1 MKHSDSI
8 KELAAALAKAQG
20 DIKAVAKDR
29 TNPHFRNKYATLD
42 AIMDAVRQPLAK
54 QGLSILQGTEREDGG
69 VCVVTR
75 LVHSSG
81 EWVESGVLVPVDKQN
96 AQGVGSALTYGRR
109 YGVSAMLALATDEDD
124 DGTAAGQ
131 AKPEKKAEKKPERV
145 TPPKFDGSLE
155 AAMTFPYPG
164 KGENHGKPLGE
175 VEVGAL
181 SKAVDAA
188 VAAGDEKFADFIAR
202 AERVLAFH
210 RGEK

>member
-1 MKHSDSI
+1 MRSSDSI
-8 KELAAALAKAQG
+8 KALADALAKAQA
-20 DIKAVAKDR
+20 DIKAVGKDR
-29 TNPHFRNKYATLD
+29 TNPHFKNKYATLD
-42 AIMDAVRQPLAK
+42 AIMDAARPSLAK
-54 QGLSILQGTEREDGG
+54 CGLSVVQGTEPHEGG
-69 VCVVTR
+69 VLVLTR

-81 EWVESGVLVPVDKQN
+81 EWMESGVLVPVDKQN

-124 DGTAAGQ
+124 DGTAAAQ
-131 AKPEKKAEKKPERV
+131 AKPEKKAEKRPERV
-145 TPPKFDGSLE
+145 THPKFDGSLE